1 MKAVTITQV
10 QKVQVMEY
18 SMPEVGP
25 NDVLIQIKACALCT
39 MEQRI
44 YLGKKDV
51 GGYPVIAGHEAS
63 GIVVQ
68 VGQQVKHCK
77 VGDHVVSTD
86 PYCGTCYYCRTGRA
100 SQCHSGI
107 ADAVYKR
114 PDGAINMVGYLAEY
128 IAVDQSRVIVVSDA
142 LPFEQ
147 AALTEP
153 LACCLHSVNKAEIQ
167 LGDVVVVIGAG
178 VMGLLHVQLAKRR
191 GAYVILAEVDPA
203 RREKALAIGAD
214 DAFDSTKTDPAAYI
228 EKKVGVRGVQVVF
241 NTTAVHEVW
250 AQALSM
256 LSPYGKLIAYSSQYP
271 DTPVPIHM
279 GEVHNT
285 EIEIIGTVSPNQA
298 DMYNA
303 AWLIESGLI
312 DVKPVIQELV
322 PMAQGAEAFEKAVV
336 PGAYRIV
343 ITM

>member
-128 IAVDQSRVIVVSDA
+128 IAKAASSLYRMHCRLSR
-142 LPFEQ
+142 Q
-147 AALTEP
+147 
-153 LACCLHSVNKAEIQ
+153 
-167 LGDVVVVIGAG
+167 
-178 VMGLLHVQLAKRR
+178 R
-191 GAYVILAEVDPA
+191 
-203 RREKALAIGAD
+203 
-214 DAFDSTKTDPAAYI
+214 
-228 EKKVGVRGVQVVF
+228 
-241 NTTAVHEVW
+241 
-250 AQALSM
+250 
-256 LSPYGKLIAYSSQYP
+256 
-271 DTPVPIHM
+271 
-279 GEVHNT
+279 
-285 EIEIIGTVSPNQA
+285 
-298 DMYNA
+298 
-303 AWLIESGLI
+303 
-312 DVKPVIQELV
+312 
-322 PMAQGAEAFEKAVV
+322 
-336 PGAYRIV
+336 
-343 ITM
+343 